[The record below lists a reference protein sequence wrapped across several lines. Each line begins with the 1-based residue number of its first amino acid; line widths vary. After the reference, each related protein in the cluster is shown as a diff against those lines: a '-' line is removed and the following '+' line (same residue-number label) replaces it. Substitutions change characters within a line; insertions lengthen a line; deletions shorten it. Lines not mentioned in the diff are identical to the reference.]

1 MIPNKGQKLRIIK
14 AEELSTPELVQMPDR
29 RNDWIQYGIDN
40 NFGKF
45 LLGLLDKS
53 SIHSSIQYNKINMT
67 VGKGIVAEQ
76 PFQSNEIAIA
86 YRKFIEQPNNDET
99 LEELTYKIVHD
110 LVIFGAYAIEI
121 IWSKDRQ
128 TIASIH
134 HLPYEKVRTGKPEDG
149 KITHYYYSD
158 DWMQIKKKEFTPE
171 YIAAFDIENRKDPRQ
186 LLVVKE
192 YNASSEYYG
201 KPQYYSTIKY
211 CEIDGLVADYHLN
224 SMEGGLSA
232 EYIIQ
237 LNNAEGMSQEEQDEL
252 YYSIKQELSGT
263 KGNKWMLT
271 FGNGQDQQPTL
282 IEIPSNANDQ
292 KFLTLQ
298 DACMQNILTGNKLT
312 NPGLAGIK
320 TPQGLGSKD
329 ELLDAFNLYY
339 ESVISKLVK
348 TVTSTYNK
356 ILRINEIPITVSFE
370 KAQPLPFSVSEQTL
384 LQIADKNEIRSLL
397 GMKPINDTT
406 QQIN

>member
-1 MIPNKGQKLRIIK
+1 MITNNGQKLRIIN
-14 AEELSTPELVQMPDR
+14 AETLSTPELVQTPDR
-29 RNDWIQYGIDN
+29 RNDWIQYGADN
-40 NFGKF
+40 NFGAF
-45 LLGLLDKS
+45 LLSLLDKS
-53 SIHSSIQYNKINMT
+53 SIHSSIQFNKVNMT
-67 VGKGIVAEQ
+67 VGKGIINEQ

-86 YRKFIEQPNNDET
+86 FRQFIEQPNGDET
-99 LEELTYKIVHD
+99 LEDITYKIVHD

-128 TIASIH
+128 TIAEIH
-134 HLPYEKVRTGKPEDG
+134 HLPYEKIRVGKPEEG

-158 DWMQIKKKEFTPE
+158 DWTQIKKAGFEPQ
-171 YIAAFDIENRKDPRQ
+171 YIAAYDVNNRKDPRQ
-186 LLVVKE
+186 LMVVKE
-192 YNASSEYYG
+192 YNASSPYYG

-211 CEIDGLVADYHLN
+211 CLIDGLVSDFHLN

-232 EYIIQ
+232 DYIIQ

-271 FGNGQDQQPTL
+271 FGSSTDQQPTV
-282 IEIPSNANDQ
+282 IAIPTADTDQ

-298 DACMQNILTGNKLT
+298 EACMQNILTGNKLT
-312 NPGLAGIK
+312 NPALAGIK

-348 TVTSTYNK
+348 LVSSSYNK
-356 ILRINEIPITVSFE
+356 ILRINQIPVTVTFE
-370 KAQPLPFSVSEQTL
+370 KAQPLPFSVTEQTL
-384 LQIADKNEIRSLL
+384 LQIADKNEIRDML
-397 GMKPINDTT
+397 GMSPITT
-406 QQIN
+406 PTQTN

>member
-1 MIPNKGQKLRIIK
+1 MIPNKGQKIRIIR
-14 AEELSTPELVQMPDR
+14 AEELSTPELVQNPDR
-29 RNDWIQYGIDN
+29 KNDWIQYGVDN
-40 NFGKF
+40 NFGKY
-45 LLGLLDKS
+45 LLSLLDKS
-53 SIHSSIQYNKINMT
+53 SIHASIQFNKINLA
-67 VGKGIVAEQ
+67 VGKGIRHEN
-76 PFQSNEIAIA
+76 PFQSTEIAIA
-86 YRKFIEQPNNDET
+86 FQKFIENPNNDET
-99 LEELTYKIVHD
+99 LEELSYKLFHD
-110 LVIFGAYAIEI
+110 LVIFGAYSLEV
-121 IWSKDRQ
+121 IWSKDRKS
-128 TIASIH
+128 IAEIH

-158 DWMQIKKKEFTPE
+158 DWTQIKKAEFTPQ
-171 YIAAFDIENRKDPRQ
+171 YIAAYDVNNRKDPRQ
-186 LLVVKE
+186 LMVVKE
-192 YNASSEYYG
+192 YNASSPYYG
-201 KPQYYSTIKY
+201 KPQYYPTMKY

-232 EYIIQ
+232 DYIIQ

-271 FGNGQDQQPTL
+271 FGSGQDQQPTL
-282 IEIPSNANDQ
+282 VEIPTNDNDQ

-298 DACMQNILTGNKLT
+298 EACMQNILTGNKLT

-329 ELLDAFNLYY
+329 ELIDAFNLYY

-348 TVTSTYNK
+348 MLSSTYNQ
-356 ILRINEIPITVSFE
+356 ILRINEIPVTVTFE

-384 LQIADKNEIRSLL
+384 LAIADKNEIRAML
-397 GMKPINDTT
+397 GMEPIKETT
-406 QQIN
+406 QIN